1 MRNLLSFRLFIALCV
16 SGQLLGSSA
25 FAQWQQDSIPGRIGN
40 LHSLFFT
47 SNNVGFV
54 IECDLVQS
62 SWSSNSLSQTVDGG
76 NSWQYTTWSELC
88 PSSVFFVNNTTGYF
102 AANGSAIGASG
113 VKRTVNGGTTWSMAD
128 TTVGISSSFEATTL
142 YFIDE
147 ATGFASTSGA
157 INKTINGGKSW
168 MSVPYA
174 PASVISSIAFTSAQ
188 TGYAVGSDAPIILK
202 TTDGGTTW
210 DTITQLYD
218 LLSVHFPSPD
228 RGYAV
233 GLHGTIVYT
242 HDAGS
247 TWNTPTSTDDN
258 QQTLRS
264 VFCLNANTCFAV
276 GDSGTI
282 LKTTDGGV
290 NWTKQFS
297 GTTRKI
303 TSVVCLD
310 NNTCFAVGDSGL
322 VLKNLHGEETGVPA
336 LAEETND
343 VSLFPHPVTSTVT
356 ISLATPLN
364 GAALTIYNFCGREVR
379 QMNNLTGNRITLDN
393 IDEPAGL
400 YFFVIQQKNRNSLTG
415 TFIIE

>member
-1 MRNLLSFRLFIALCV
+1 MINMSSRLFAALLV
-16 SGQLLGSSA
+16 TGQCLVTSA
-25 FAQWQQDSIPGRIGN
+25 FAQWQHDPIPGRIGN

-47 SNNVGFV
+47 SNQVGFV

-62 SWSSNSLSQTVDGG
+62 SWSSNLLSYTVDGG
-76 NSWQYTTWSELC
+76 NSWQYTTGSELC

-102 AANGSAIGASG
+102 ATRGSAIGASG
-113 VKRTVNGGTTWSMAD
+113 VRKTVNGGTTWSMAD
-128 TTVGISSSFEATTL
+128 TTVGIASSFEAIAL
-142 YFIDE
+142 YFIDDS
-147 ATGFASTSGA
+147 TGFASTSGA
-157 INKTINGGKSW
+157 INKTTNGGKSW
-168 MSVPYA
+168 VSSFYA

-188 TGYAVGSDAPIILK
+188 TGYAVGYDAPIILK

-210 DTITQLYD
+210 DVITQLYD

-228 RGYAV
+228 KGYAV

-242 HDAGS
+242 NDAGL
-247 TWNTPTSTDDN
+247 TWHTPTSTDNN

-264 VFCLNANTCFAV
+264 VFCLNATTCFAV

-290 NWTKQFS
+290 RWTKQFS
-297 GTTRKI
+297 GTTRRI

-322 VLKNLHGEETGVPA
+322 VLKNLHGEETGIPA
-336 LAEETND
+336 LTEETNA
-343 VSLFPHPVTSTVT
+343 VSLFPHPVISTVT
-356 ISLATPLN
+356 ISLATPLK

-379 QMNNLTGNRITLDN
+379 QMNNLTGSRITLDN
-393 IDEPAGL
+393 INEPAGL
-400 YFFVIQQKNRNSLTG
+400 YFFVIQQNNQNTLTG
-415 TFIIE
+415 RFIIE